1 MGTEQYW
8 QQEKEKLEMNKA
20 NINPLIQQTYED
32 MKELIP
38 RRNAKALY
46 VDCLEGALYLR
57 QYALSDSLTLDDMS
71 MLICRDV
78 GCELQYCQAS
88 MSDPYE
94 RPYKDCNGQFSELNK
109 CMAQEQERYKSNSE
123 RSMQEQVLYM
133 LEKKKEKYH
142 NILQM
147 NKPLEQ
153 ELERQYIIKEDI
165 GMTNKI

>member
-1 MGTEQYW
+1 MGTENFW
-8 QQEKEKLEMNKA
+8 QQEKQKIEMNNR
-20 NINPLIQQTYED
+20 NINPLIKQTYDD

-38 RRNAKALY
+38 RQNAKAQY
-46 VDCLEGALYLR
+46 VDCLQGALYLR

-78 GCELQYCQAS
+78 GCELEYCQAS
-88 MSDPYE
+88 IADPYE
-94 RPYKDCNGQFSELNK
+94 RPYNDCNAQFSQLNK
-109 CMAQEQERYKSNSE
+109 CMTQEQERYQSNPE

-133 LEKKKEKYH
+133 LEKKKEKFY

-147 NKPLEQ
+147 NKPLEEQ
-153 ELERQYIIKEDI
+153 GERQFIVKEDV